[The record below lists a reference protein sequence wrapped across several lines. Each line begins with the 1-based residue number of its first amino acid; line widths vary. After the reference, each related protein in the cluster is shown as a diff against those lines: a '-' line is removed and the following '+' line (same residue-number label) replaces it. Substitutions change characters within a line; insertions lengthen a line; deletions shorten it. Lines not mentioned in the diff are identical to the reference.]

1 MRVIRN
7 TKISKDQ
14 KMVIPAE
21 FFVVAVMTVGITV
34 PIATAIEMSHPPSAM
49 SRYEMRK
56 DCKVGDQV
64 LDVCVYD
71 MSAKRVVG
79 AQP

>member
-1 MRVIRN
+1 
-7 TKISKDQ
+7 
-14 KMVIPAE
+14 MVIPAE
-21 FFVVAVMTVGITV
+21 FLVVAVMTVGITV

-56 DCKVGDQV
+56 DCTFGNKT

-71 MSAKRVVG
+71 ISAKRVVG